1 MLLLQKMTMPT
12 QFSNFLP
19 ATAIVTTCHVPV
31 FQLRMAT
38 HVEYCIARKHLS
50 VGGLDLL
57 LTSKKVTSSGCWSR
71 KLQARVTK
79 KQCIEVFWSTCFI
92 WLAPY
97 FWGNYSP
104 WLHMLDFVGWMQY
117 LSFTTKGKVVFPTN
131 IPPARCFFCIF
142 KKIFYITYTYI
153 HYTYIYIYLHLY
165 IYPKQMR
172 YPPKKAPFDDFAW
185 KKICSACGHIMASLE
200 VPERCLC
207 SRRGRAS
214 GGAFA
219 RVVGPVDTVD
229 TDTPGRNQGK
239 GNAFFW
245 VVHRGVLGI

>member
-153 HYTYIYIYLHLY
+153 HYTYIYISSFIH
-165 IYPKQMR
+165 IPKTNEI
-172 YPPKKAPFDDFAW
+172 PPEKGTFWRLCMEKNLFGVWTHHGITWGSGKVPLFPAW
-185 KKICSACGHIMASLE
+185 PC
-200 VPERCLC
+200 VRRCLC
-207 SRRGRAS
+207 SGCWT
-214 GGAFA
+214 GG
-219 RVVGPVDTVD
+219 
-229 TDTPGRNQGK
+229 
-239 GNAFFW
+239 
-245 VVHRGVLGI
+245 HRGHRHPGKEPRERKRVFLGGS